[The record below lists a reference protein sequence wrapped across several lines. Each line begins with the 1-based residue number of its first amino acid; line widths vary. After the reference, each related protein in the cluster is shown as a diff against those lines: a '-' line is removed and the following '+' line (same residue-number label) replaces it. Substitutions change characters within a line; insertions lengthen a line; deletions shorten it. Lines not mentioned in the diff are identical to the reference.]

1 VIGKAAVWSIR
12 LTAAAAEDLDGI
24 ADWTVEHFGPAQA
37 RVYTSL
43 LNDAIEALANGPRIP
58 GVRPRGDVGRGLF
71 TLHAARGT
79 RKAHHFILFRVG
91 RSHDGGYIEVL
102 RVLHDAMDL
111 PRHLPPA

>member
-1 VIGKAAVWSIR
+1 MTGKAAVWSVR

-24 ADWTVEHFGPAQA
+24 ADWTVEHFGPTQA

-43 LNDAIEALANGPRIP
+43 LNDAIEALAEGPGIP
-58 GVRPRGDVGRGLF
+58 GVRARGEVGRGLF
-71 TLHAARGT
+71 TLHAARGA
-79 RKAHHFILFRVG
+79 RKARHFILFRVG
-91 RSHDGGYIEVL
+91 GSRDGGHIEVL